1 MAASSSCEP
10 LPTAS
15 AYGASSNHVNRRGIE
30 VTMPAT
36 DTCSYPVMD
45 GDRTR
50 RCRRIAVVWLAVK
63 NEWRGYCPQHAVIFL
78 GRPNDTRNAQ

>member
-1 MAASSSCEP
+1 MPRSTGIHARYG
-10 LPTAS
+10 TAKM
-15 AYGASSNHVNRRGIE
+15 GV
-30 VTMPAT
+30 T

-78 GRPNDTRNAQ
+78 GQPNDTREDE